1 MPVGIKTNNIQEE
14 LKMKKLLVVLLS
26 LGLIVAFGAT
36 ASAQPTVKFGGG
48 YYVVGVYED
57 NNALRGGSDKTVSRA
72 FFYQRVRLQPV
83 FQIAEG
89 LSFTTRVDALEK
101 QWGQTDWRTGVD
113 DRTNSRREMGNAGVR
128 TTTTAAPYAT
138 GALYGGNPKI
148 QENIEFERA
157 IVSFKTAIG
166 VFDVGY
172 QSSGK
177 WGTDFGDDENSRPR
191 IKFATQMG
199 PLTLL
204 AIYEKT
210 FESDTSMNVGAAGL
224 TSTTGLNTTT
234 GAVTYPYQGKVDAD
248 DSSIA
253 LAAIYNFTGGNTGFL
268 YKYAYNNSNRVL
280 ANSSQYAHIMAP
292 YVKATF
298 GPVYIEAEVNYIIGK
313 AAKQDTAG
321 VPDVDFD
328 RLGAYIKGQANMGP
342 AYFGALYLYS
352 SGDDGTDPTK
362 FKTGPVTTDM
372 NPALIM
378 ANDELGTWLN
388 AGTVQLSKYGA
399 GLSSGKTNLHMIQA
413 FGGLNPSPKLNM
425 EVSFTTGRAD
435 KKPAT
440 FVSDVY
446 GMEFDAKASYK
457 IYDNLTYMVG
467 MGYLWTGDY
476 FKGTNS
482 ANAVGSDY
490 LLMNRLTLSF

>member
-1 MPVGIKTNNIQEE
+1 
-14 LKMKKLLVVLLS
+14 MKKLLVVLLS

-57 NNALRGGSDKTVSRA
+57 NNALANEKTISRA

-113 DRTNSRREMGNAGVR
+113 DRSNSRRELGNAAIR
-128 TTTTAAPYAT
+128 TTVATAPAPPVTYT
-138 GALYGGNPKI
+138 GVFYGGNPKI

-157 IVSFKTAIG
+157 YVTFNTAIG
-166 VFDVGY
+166 MFDVGY

-191 IKFATQMG
+191 IKFTTQMG

-210 FESDTSMNVGAAGL
+210 FESDTSLNGGVLTTNATTAAV
-224 TSTTGLNTTT
+224 TT
-234 GAVTYPYQGKVDAD
+234 TYPYAGKVDAD
-248 DSSIA
+248 DESIA
-253 LAAIYNFTGGNTGFL
+253 LAAIYNFKGGNTGFL

-280 ANSSQYAHIMAP
+280 TANSSQYAHIMAP
-292 YVKATF
+292 YLKATF
-298 GPVYIEAEVNYIIGK
+298 GPVYVEAEVNYIIGK
-313 AAKQDTAG
+313 YAKQDTAG
-321 VPDVDFD
+321 VADVDFD

-342 AYFGALYLYS
+342 AYFGGLYLYS
-352 SGDDGTDPTK
+352 SGDDGSDATK
-362 FKTGPVTTDM
+362 YKTGPVTTDM

-399 GLSSGKTNLHMIQA
+399 GLSSGKVNLHMIQA
-413 FGGLNPSPKLNM
+413 YGGFNPSPKLNT
-425 EVSFTTGRAD
+425 EISFTTGKAD
-435 KKPAT
+435 KKPAN

-446 GMEFDAKASYK
+446 GMEFDAKATYK
-457 IYDNLTYMVG
+457 IYDNLSYMVG
-467 MGYLWTGDY
+467 MGYLWTGDF

-482 ANAVGSDY
+482 ANTVGNDY
-490 LLMNRLTLSF
+490 ILMNRLTLSF